1 MKTETRLQ
9 DVAERYLSIAAEVIL
24 SLDAH
29 GNITMLNKSGHRLL
43 GYAQGE
49 LIGKNW
55 FDECI
60 PVDVRDKLK
69 PVFVKLMAG
78 ETSNV
83 STYESQVITKSGDTL
98 DLLWHNTV
106 LRDPDGHITG
116 TLSSAED
123 ITQRKKMEEELRNS
137 EEQYRMLF
145 TAMDIGVFFFKPG
158 GTISYAN
165 PAALDILGVTEE
177 EITSLVPTDSRWKNI
192 QEDGSEYPDD
202 LLPSTLAMHT
212 GQAVRDK
219 VIGIYNGREKR
230 YRWVIGSA
238 IPRFHTG
245 EKAPSLVYV
254 TMMDITERKM
264 LEKEVAHMASFPAQ
278 NPSPVLE
285 VGTDGAVRFANAAV
299 MATLERLGLP
309 PDARQF
315 LPGTPEELALL
326 RSQCEQSH
334 QVRELRLGGATFLE
348 IISAPEQH
356 SLRVYI
362 TDITEQKKAEEL
374 QKSLFLQVQE
384 EKERLDLLI
393 ASMSDEVWFAD
404 TAGHFTL
411 ENPAA
416 CKAFGLEKPGDI
428 DIQSFA
434 QSLEVFRPDG
444 SPRPVE
450 EAPPLRALRSQTTI
464 EQEEIVRLPKS
475 GQLRYRLVTSNP
487 VRDFEGNITGCISVV
502 HDITDK
508 KQAELRIEREKA
520 FFDRLIEMAPE
531 GIAITDKTGIIL
543 KSNAEF
549 CRMFGYSQEEALG
562 KQIDDLIA
570 PPEREAEA
578 RNLTASLMH
587 GGTVSLESQRRKK
600 DGSLLD
606 VWVIGAPIIVSGRE
620 EAVFAIYR
628 DISEKKKLER
638 EREKE
643 TARLKSLVSILQHQS
658 DSLQEFLN
666 YALDQ
671 AICLTD
677 SKIGYI
683 YHYNE
688 EKQHFTLNTWS
699 RDVMPACT
707 VIDQVKEYD
716 LRDTGFWGEVVRKRK
731 PLVNNDFS
739 APNPYKK
746 GTPEGHVPL
755 SKFMSIPV
763 FSDGKIVGVIGLANK
778 KDDYT
783 ETDIL
788 QTSLLMETVWKVV
801 DRIKAEDALK
811 KLNDELEKR
820 VSQRTAALESANKE
834 LESFSYSV
842 SHDLRAPLRAIDG
855 YVQIFLEN
863 YQKNLDDE
871 AKRIFSRISENA
883 RRMGQLIDDLLRFSR
898 TAKLPIARELIDM
911 TALVKQVVEEILAPI
926 KDINYDIEI
935 SALEPATGDISLIRQ
950 VWMNLIGNA
959 VKFSRKA
966 EKPHIRIFSE
976 RVEGKVVY
984 TVEDNGAGFN
994 MEYADKLFGVFQR
1007 LHGQNEFEGT
1017 GVGLALV
1024 KRILT
1029 RHSGNIWAEGQ
1040 VGQGAKFHF
1049 SIGEEAS
1056 DA

>member
-1 MKTETRLQ
+1 MKTETRMQ
-9 DVAERYLSIAAEVIL
+9 DVAERYLSIVAEVIL

-29 GNITMLNKSGHRLL
+29 GNITMLNESGHRLL

-55 FDECI
+55 FDECV
-60 PVDVRDKLK
+60 PVDIRNKLK
-69 PVFVKLMAG
+69 TVFAKLMAG
-78 ETSNV
+78 EGSDV
-83 STYESQVITKSGDTL
+83 LTYENKVITKSGDTL

-165 PAALDILGVTEE
+165 PAALDILGFTEE

-202 LLPSTLAMHT
+202 LLPSTLVLRT

-219 VIGIYNGREKR
+219 VIGIYNEREKR

-238 IPRFHTG
+238 IPRFLTG
-245 EKAPSLVYV
+245 ETTPSFVYV
-254 TMMDITERKM
+254 TMM
-264 LEKEVAHMASFPAQ
+264 
-278 NPSPVLE
+278 
-285 VGTDGAVRFANAAV
+285 
-299 MATLERLGLP
+299 
-309 PDARQF
+309 
-315 LPGTPEELALL
+315 
-326 RSQCEQSH
+326 
-334 QVRELRLGGATFLE
+334 
-348 IISAPEQH
+348 
-356 SLRVYI
+356 
-362 TDITEQKKAEEL
+362 DITEQKKAEEL

-393 ASMSDEVWFAD
+393 GSMSDEVWFAD
-404 TAGHFTL
+404 TTGHFTL

-416 CKAFGLEKPGDI
+416 CKAFGLEKPGGI

-450 EAPPLRALRSQTTI
+450 EAPPLRALRGQTTI

-487 VRDFEGNITGCISVV
+487 VQDFEGNITGCVSVV

-520 FFDRLIEMAPE
+520 FFDHLIEMAPE

-578 RNLTASLMH
+578 RNLTASLMN

-638 EREKE
+638 ERGKE

-716 LRDTGFWGEVVRKRK
+716 LRDTGFWGEVVRQRK
-731 PLVNNDFS
+731 PIINNDFA

-801 DRIKAEDALK
+801 DRLKAEDALK

-820 VSQRTAALESANKE
+820 VSQRTAALESANNE

-863 YQKNLDDE
+863 YQKSFDDE
-871 AKRIFSRISENA
+871 AKRICSRISENA
-883 RRMGQLIDDLLRFSR
+883 RMMGQLIDDLLRFSR
-898 TAKLPIARELIDM
+898 TAKLPIVRELIDM

-926 KDINYDIEI
+926 EDINYDIEI
-935 SALEPATGDISLIRQ
+935 GELEPATGDISLIRQ

-994 MEYADKLFGVFQR
+994 MEYAGKLFGVFQR

-1029 RHSGNIWAEGQ
+1029 RHGGNIWAEGQ

>member
-1 MKTETRLQ
+1 MKTETRMQ
-9 DVAERYLSIAAEVIL
+9 DVAERYLSIVAEVIL

-29 GNITMLNKSGHRLL
+29 GNITMLNESGHRLL

-55 FDECI
+55 FDECV
-60 PVDVRDKLK
+60 PVDIRNKLK
-69 PVFVKLMAG
+69 TVFAKLMAG
-78 ETSNV
+78 EGSDV
-83 STYESQVITKSGDTL
+83 LTYENKVITKSGDTL

-202 LLPSTLAMHT
+202 LLPSTLVLRT

-219 VIGIYNGREKR
+219 VIGIYNEREKR

-238 IPRFHTG
+238 IPRFLTG
-245 EKAPSLVYV
+245 ETTPSFVYV
-254 TMMDITERKM
+254 TMM
-264 LEKEVAHMASFPAQ
+264 
-278 NPSPVLE
+278 
-285 VGTDGAVRFANAAV
+285 
-299 MATLERLGLP
+299 
-309 PDARQF
+309 
-315 LPGTPEELALL
+315 
-326 RSQCEQSH
+326 
-334 QVRELRLGGATFLE
+334 
-348 IISAPEQH
+348 
-356 SLRVYI
+356 
-362 TDITEQKKAEEL
+362 DITEQKKAEEL

-393 ASMSDEVWFAD
+393 GSMSDEVWFAD
-404 TAGHFTL
+404 TTGHFTL

-416 CKAFGLEKPGDI
+416 CKAFGLEKPGGI

-450 EAPPLRALRSQTTI
+450 EAPPLRALRGQTTI

-487 VRDFEGNITGCISVV
+487 VQDFEGNITGCVSVV

-520 FFDRLIEMAPE
+520 FFDHLIEMAPE

-578 RNLTASLMH
+578 RNLTASLMN

-638 EREKE
+638 ERGKE

-716 LRDTGFWGEVVRKRK
+716 LRDTGFWGEVVRQRK
-731 PLVNNDFS
+731 PIINNDFA

-801 DRIKAEDALK
+801 DRLKAEDALK

-820 VSQRTAALESANKE
+820 VSQRTAALESANNE

-863 YQKNLDDE
+863 YQKSFDDE
-871 AKRIFSRISENA
+871 AKRICSRISENA
-883 RRMGQLIDDLLRFSR
+883 RMMGQLIDDLLRFSR
-898 TAKLPIARELIDM
+898 TAKLPIVRELIDM

-926 KDINYDIEI
+926 EDINYDIEI
-935 SALEPATGDISLIRQ
+935 GELEPATGDISLIRQ

-994 MEYADKLFGVFQR
+994 MEYAGKLFGVFQR

-1029 RHSGNIWAEGQ
+1029 RHGGNIWAEGQ

>member
-1 MKTETRLQ
+1 MKKEARLQ

-24 SLDAH
+24 SLDAR
-29 GNITMLNKSGHRLL
+29 GNITMLNESGHRLL

-55 FDECI
+55 FDECV
-60 PVDVRDKLK
+60 PVDVRNKLK
-69 PVFVKLMAG
+69 TVFAKLMAG
-78 ETSNV
+78 EGSDV
-83 STYESQVITKSGDTL
+83 STYENQVITKSGETL

-106 LRDPDGHITG
+106 LRDSDGHITG

-145 TAMDIGVFFFKPG
+145 TGMDIGVFFFKPG

-254 TMMDITERKM
+254 TMMDITE
-264 LEKEVAHMASFPAQ
+264 
-278 NPSPVLE
+278 
-285 VGTDGAVRFANAAV
+285 
-299 MATLERLGLP
+299 
-309 PDARQF
+309 
-315 LPGTPEELALL
+315 
-326 RSQCEQSH
+326 
-334 QVRELRLGGATFLE
+334 
-348 IISAPEQH
+348 
-356 SLRVYI
+356 
-362 TDITEQKKAEEL
+362 QKKAEEL

-444 SPRPVE
+444 SPRPIE
-450 EAPPLRALRSQTTI
+450 EAPPLRALRGQTTI
-464 EQEEIVRLPKS
+464 EQEQIVRLPKS

-508 KQAELRIEREKA
+508 KQAELRIEHEKA
-520 FFDRLIEMAPE
+520 FFDHLIEMAPE

-587 GGTVSLESQRRKK
+587 GGTVSVDTQRRRK

-683 YHYNE
+683 YHCNE

-801 DRIKAEDALK
+801 DRLKAEDALK

-820 VSQRTAALESANKE
+820 ISQRTAALESANKE

-898 TAKLPIARELIDM
+898 TAKLPIARDLIDM

>member
-254 TMMDITERKM
+254 TMM
-264 LEKEVAHMASFPAQ
+264 
-278 NPSPVLE
+278 
-285 VGTDGAVRFANAAV
+285 
-299 MATLERLGLP
+299 
-309 PDARQF
+309 
-315 LPGTPEELALL
+315 
-326 RSQCEQSH
+326 
-334 QVRELRLGGATFLE
+334 
-348 IISAPEQH
+348 
-356 SLRVYI
+356 
-362 TDITEQKKAEEL
+362 DITEQKKAEEL